1 MSADILYPP
10 DEASATVHRTIH
22 CCLDIR
28 GALRW
33 PLRRLRGMFRID
45 GRACSGAQAREIL
58 LDHLSQGRRVLP
70 MGEPCE
76 GFSYETGCPG
86 HQEKTA

>member
-45 GRACSGAQAREIL
+45 GRACSGAEAREIL
-58 LDHLSQGRRVLP
+58 FDHLSQGRRVLP

-76 GFSYETGCPG
+76 GFSS
-86 HQEKTA
+86 